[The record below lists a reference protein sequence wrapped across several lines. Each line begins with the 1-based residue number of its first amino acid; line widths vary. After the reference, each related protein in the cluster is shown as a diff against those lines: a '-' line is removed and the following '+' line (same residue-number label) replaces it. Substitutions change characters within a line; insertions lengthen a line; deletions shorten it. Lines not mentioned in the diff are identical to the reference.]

1 MKVQHKFT
9 NLEVSLEIQ
18 TPIETHSVMRGVV
31 GVDKN
36 RLWLPVVVVLVVVLI
51 GLSGSICSSKS

>member
-18 TPIETHSVMRGVV
+18 TPIETHSVVRGVV

-36 RLWLPVVVVLVVVLI
+36 GLWLPVVVVLVVVLL